1 MGVSGF
7 QFQFKKMKLLMALFC
22 GWVVERHEYH
32 EQNNTKRSVVK
43 LNGFFVVS

>member
-1 MGVSGF
+1 
-7 QFQFKKMKLLMALFC
+7 MALFC

-32 EQNNTKRSVVK
+32 EQNNNTKRSVVK